1 MKVLE
6 IIVEIFC
13 LLLMA
18 VFAAGAVIESL
29 FSKEEKKNSS
39 KNNHS
44 WEEMM
49 KIYVSGKIS
58 GLERPEVVAKFEAIS
73 AELRKKGHSVF
84 VPTILPE
91 YSDVS
96 HEDYLHIDFAMI
108 DVCDAIYMLA
118 DWQKSIGARKELQYA
133 ADFRKE
139 ILYEDKTTKEV
150 NFPIIYSHPDLGRG
164 A

>member
-1 MKVLE
+1 
-6 IIVEIFC
+6 
-13 LLLMA
+13 
-18 VFAAGAVIESL
+18 
-29 FSKEEKKNSS
+29 
-39 KNNHS
+39 
-44 WEEMM
+44 M
-49 KIYVSGKIS
+49 KIYISGKIS

-73 AELRKKGHSVF
+73 AELRKEGHSVF

-139 ILYEDKTTKEV
+139 ILYEDMTTKEV

-164 A
+164 V